1 MSYQQ
6 ISAQELTTHINTE
19 TGANFRTGNTC
30 VLDVRTI
37 AEVKA
42 LNLPG
47 SLHIPLHELTPER
60 LQTELSRQDK
70 NGGCVYLLCQGGK
83 RAQMAAE
90 QLQGKINAEL
100 IVIEGGIDALKV
112 ANIPLNTG
120 KGVMS
125 LERQVRIAAGFL
137 VLLGVVLGF
146 QISANFFLLSG
157 FVGAGLMFAGITDT
171 CMMGM
176 LIARMP
182 WNK

>member
-1 MSYQQ
+1 MNHKH
-6 ISAQELTTHINTE
+6 ISPQELIT
-19 TGANFRTGNTC
+19 ANPNDFC
-30 VLDVRTI
+30 VLDVRTA

-60 LQTELSRQDK
+60 LQNEITEHGK
-70 NGGCVYLLCQGGK
+70 NGRCIYLLCQGGK

-90 QLQGKINAEL
+90 QLQGKIDAEL
-100 IVIEGGIDALKV
+100 IVIEGGINAVKA
-112 ANIPLNTG
+112 ANIPLNEG

-125 LERQVRIAAGFL
+125 LERQVRITAGFL

-146 QISANFFLLSG
+146 QISASFFLLSG

-176 LIARMP
+176 LLARMP
-182 WNK
+182 WNR